1 MQINKT
7 SSKPFYEQL
16 ISGIKEDIFKGILQ
30 TDDKVPSVREM
41 AKIHEMNPNTVSKA
55 YKVLESQDVLVT
67 VKGRGTYVKAINE
80 SIRDERQIQKVRTI
94 LLDTIK
100 EVTYLGVQE
109 NEIHDWIKQ
118 YFEKGES

>member
-30 TDDKVPSVREM
+30 TEDKLPSVREM

-55 YKVLESQDVLVT
+55 YKVLESQDVIVT
-67 VKGRGTYVKAINE
+67 VKGRGTYVKANNE
-80 SIRDERQIQKVRTI
+80 SNRDERQIQKNREA

-109 NEIHDWIKQ
+109 DEIQGWVKS
-118 YFEKGES
+118 YFEKED

>member
-67 VKGRGTYVKAINE
+67 VKGRGTYVKATNE
-80 SIRDERQIQKVRTI
+80 SDRDERQIQKVRTM

>member
-30 TDDKVPSVREM
+30 TDDKLPSVREM

-55 YKVLESQDVLVT
+55 YKVLESQDVIVT
-67 VKGRGTYVKAINE
+67 VKGRGTYVKANNE
-80 SIRDERQIQKVRTI
+80 DNRDERQIQKIRDG
-94 LLDTIK
+94 LLDAIK

-109 NEIHDWIKQ
+109 AEIQSWITA
-118 YFEKGES
+118 YFKKED